1 MNNLIIEINDYELTL
16 INGDTAISECGYALI
31 TEQEILFGE
40 HAWQQAKTS
49 PLNIYCHYWQR
60 LGYEEVKT
68 TNSKINHFADLAF
81 MQLQRLATDFSKRS
95 DIIFIVPPY
104 YTNEQ
109 LSLLLGLA
117 KACQLSVSAVVN
129 NSVAYVATPSISHKK
144 VSSLFLDIELHQVT
158 GTELTCINT
167 TENVNT
173 NETTNSS
180 LTVKQSQVFA
190 KQGVHD
196 LYQSLSVWIN
206 QKLITECRFDG
217 FYSASTEQAIYQTIP
232 KLLKLDQAQYD
243 ICIADKNIVINVNEI
258 RAKLNN
264 FFQPTL
270 SKIPTAEQYFIS
282 QRFANLLQSLTLSPV
297 LDLMVVNQHS
307 LSQSIAKH
315 IDFLSDDNDIKL
327 ITKLPLINANNDL
340 ITNTSTY
347 TRTNTETLLSN
358 HDALSITHVLIQG
371 IAYPLA
377 TAGKRSAQNSYYL
390 SEQTP
395 CLSLEAPNQ
404 PAVHLI
410 SSGQR
415 WKITMLT
422 NDDTA
427 SKNTCDSIYI
437 NGFPISSNQALNIGD
452 SLTASIFE
460 QAIQFIHLSDTI
472 KQG

>member
-1 MNNLIIEINDYELTL
+1 MNNLIIEINDYKITL

-31 TEQEILFGE
+31 TDQEIFFGD
-40 HAWQQAKTS
+40 HARQQAKMS
-49 PLNIYCHYWQR
+49 PLNMYCHYWQR

-81 MQLQRLATDFSKRS
+81 MQLQRLTADFIKRS

-129 NSVAYVATPSISHKK
+129 NAVAYVAAPSISHEK

-158 GTELTCINT
+158 CTELTCINT

-173 NETTNSS
+173 GENTNSS
-180 LTVKQSQVFA
+180 LTIKQSQVCA

-206 QKLITECRFDG
+206 QKLIAECRFDA
-217 FYSASTEQAIYQTIP
+217 FYTASTEQAIYQTIP

-243 ICIADKNIVINVNEI
+243 ICIADKNILINVNEI

-270 SKIPTAEQYFIS
+270 SKIPTADQYFIS
-282 QRFANLLQSLTLSPV
+282 QRFANLLESLTLSPV
-297 LDLMVVNQHS
+297 LDLVVVNQHS

-327 ITKLPLINANNDL
+327 ITQLPLIYANNDF

-347 TRTNTETLLSN
+347 TRTNTEALHRT
-358 HDALSITHVLIQG
+358 HEELSITHVVIQG
-371 IAYPLA
+371 IAYSLA
-377 TAGKRSAQNSYYL
+377 AVDTNTVKHSYYL
-390 SEQTP
+390 SAQSP
-395 CLSLEAPNQ
+395 YLSLELPNQ

-410 SSGQR
+410 KSGQR
-415 WKITMLT
+415 WQIAMHT
-422 NDDTA
+422 NDDTVNI
-427 SKNTCDSIYI
+427 NTCDSITI
-437 NGFPISSNQALNIGD
+437 NGFAISTNQALNIGD
-452 SLTASIFE
+452 TLTVTLFE
-460 QAIQFIHLSDTI
+460 QPVQFIHLSDAI